1 MISSIRRALSFG
13 IAPLALSAGLL
24 LAHAA
29 EDPSAAQDASGN
41 AGAKPAQV
49 FWVKQCGGPNKD
61 LCFIE
66 QRVAANGRIVM
77 VGSFGYKSQ
86 TEPVA
91 VITVPLNTLLKSGLA
106 LKVDDKKQFMAQ
118 FDMCGRQGCRVEIPL
133 SAELIG
139 DLRSGKLLNIGW
151 RGADGKNQTL
161 HFSLTDFATNW
172 DAVAAK

>member
-1 MISSIRRALSFG
+1 MISSVCRALSLG

-29 EDPSAAQDASGN
+29 EDPSAAQDSGGN
-41 AGAKPAQV
+41 AGAKQAQV
-49 FWVKQCGGPNKD
+49 YWAKQCGGANNEI
-61 LCFIE
+61 CFIE
-66 QRVAANGRIVM
+66 QRVAADGRVVM

-86 TEPVA
+86 TEPVG
-91 VITVPLNTLLKSGLA
+91 VITVPLNTMLKSGLA

-151 RGADGKNQTL
+151 RMADGKNQTL
-161 HFSLTDFATNW
+161 HFSLTDFAASW
-172 DAVAAK
+172 DAIAAK